1 MFDTILLQICEN
13 FTRGVAGFFIEGDG
27 TKTIAEMEVNLK
39 EKADNFIV
47 EIVEAYLE
55 ELDKSIV
62 DDKASR
68 RQEGIVIERRNDK
81 RELYTQFGQIVFSR
95 TYFHDQRNDEHVYL
109 LDKAVGIEKYERVS
123 TTVTQRLIE
132 CASENSYGKSSKYV
146 TKGEVSRQTVMN
158 KIKDRSAH
166 RKTPGIGIIY
176 KCR

>member
-13 FTRGVAGFFIEGDG
+13 FIKGVAEFFIEGDG
-27 TKTIAEMEVNLK
+27 PKTIAEMEVNLK

-68 RQEGIVIERRNDK
+68 RQEGIVIERRKDK

-95 TYFHDQRNDEHVYL
+95 TLF
-109 LDKAVGIEKYERVS
+109 S
-123 TTVTQRLIE
+123 
-132 CASENSYGKSSKYV
+132 
-146 TKGEVSRQTVMN
+146 
-158 KIKDRSAH
+158 
-166 RKTPGIGIIY
+166 
-176 KCR
+176 